1 PHPLSHP
8 TRPATVQKASVPIL
22 ALPTSSPPP
31 VATRPLPHPLSH
43 PTRPATVQKAS
54 VPILALPTSSPPPP
68 HPLSHPTQPATVQK
82 ASVPILALP
91 TSSPPPVATR
101 PLAMAP
107 MARWWYISAQM
118 VSPWPATSA
127 EPPHAACNRAEGLG
141 PDSRLGHQQP
151 TTSGYTASSDG
162 ANGSL
167 VVY

>member
-31 VATRPLPHPLSH
+31 VATRPLAMAPMARCRSIS
-43 PTRPATVQKAS
+43 AQM
-54 VPILALPTSSPPPP
+54 P

-91 TSSPPPVATR
+91 TSSPPPPATVQKASVPILALPTSSPPPVATR
-101 PLAMAP
+101 PLVMAP
-107 MARWWYISAQM
+107 MARCRSIRAQM

-127 EPPHAACNRAEGLG
+127 EPPH
-141 PDSRLGHQQP
+141 
-151 TTSGYTASSDG
+151 
-162 ANGSL
+162 
-167 VVY
+167 